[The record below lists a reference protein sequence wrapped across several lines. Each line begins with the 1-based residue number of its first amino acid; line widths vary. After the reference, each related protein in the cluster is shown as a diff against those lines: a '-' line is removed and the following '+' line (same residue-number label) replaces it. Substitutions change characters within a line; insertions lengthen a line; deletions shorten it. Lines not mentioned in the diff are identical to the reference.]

1 MNKCGIISDLFVMS
15 IDLNDKENKE
25 NNFDPIAD
33 NYNLNY
39 QMENNNTESL
49 VMAEA
54 IIQGNDLKTIVTEVK
69 FKDQLRNKGFGEAF
83 NNEYLLSSLE
93 TLYLLIVTK

>member
-25 NNFDPIAD
+25 NNFDSIAD
-33 NYNLNY
+33 NYNLKN

-54 IIQGNDLKTIVTEVK
+54 IIQGNDIKTIVTEVK
-69 FKDQLRNKGFGEAF
+69 YEESIEK
-83 NNEYLLSSLE
+83 
-93 TLYLLIVTK
+93 